1 MLLIDADNVSVDV
14 MEQAVRLLLNQHG
27 GLHVRRAYCTAES
40 AVKHQSAFKR
50 LGIKPMV
57 NLASGKNSTDIAM
70 AVDAID
76 LVLAERPQ
84 VVVIASSDSD
94 FAPLVLRLRE
104 KGCVVRGIG
113 QSGKT
118 GAETQEIYDD
128 FTVLDHHRRTS
139 APASEIRPARK
150 AATRTA
156 ATRTGATGAQATRTG
171 ATSTGETRSGATS
184 DRATR
189 AATTRATAA
198 RKAPSRKGAAAA
210 PELGLP
216 DDAPTVDEPQLGE
229 RPLGEAASAESRATG
244 PDPGND
250 TAPALKAAAGR
261 TTAKRSG
268 AAAKTAPR
276 KTAGRKSPAT
286 PTPADAPSPPPEQTP
301 KRAGAAAMEAVLA
314 CLPELGQGQG
324 LALNV
329 AVQRLRE
336 AQLLSRNSSSLKL
349 FAQLSDRFELVPQG
363 RPTRVRLRP

>member
-1 MLLIDADNVSVDV
+1 
-14 MEQAVRLLLNQHG
+14 
-27 GLHVRRAYCTAES
+27 
-40 AVKHQSAFKR
+40 
-50 LGIKPMV
+50 PMV

-139 APASEIRPARK
+139 APASEIRPPRK

-156 ATRTGATGAQATRTG
+156 ATRTAPADTAGTSSRPTRT
-171 ATSTGETRSGATS
+171 
-184 DRATR
+184 
-189 AATTRATAA
+189 TAS
-198 RKAPSRKGAAAA
+198 RKTPSRKAGTVQKVQDLA
-210 PELGLP
+210 G
-216 DDAPTVDEPQLGE
+216 DAPPLDQPHPSE
-229 RPLGEAASAESRATG
+229 RPLPEATIPEAAATG
-244 PDPGND
+244 DPHND
-250 TAPALKAAAGR
+250 EAPLLKAAVGR

-268 AAAKTAPR
+268 AAAKTTTR
-276 KTAGRKSPAT
+276 KTTGRKSAGSQA
-286 PTPADAPSPPPEQTP
+286 PADASTSAASVTEQPP
-301 KRAGAAAMEAVLA
+301 KRAGAAAMDAVLA
-314 CLPELGQGQG
+314 CLPELAQGQG